1 MKKKLEVDVNMEAK
15 KSKQETEKNKAS
27 LTLIIRISGLVK
39 VKKEIEETLS
49 RLKLRRKY
57 AAILVNLNNKNIKGM
72 LDKVKHFVAYGE
84 IDKSMLVRLLK
95 SRAKSIKGEK
105 VEVKI
110 DADKIANDLIAGKDL
125 RDLGLK
131 PFFRLHPPRKGI
143 KSKLQ
148 YPKGVLGNNEKDINK
163 LVERML

>member
-1 MKKKLEVDVNMEAK
+1 MVDIDIKME
-15 KSKQETEKNKAS
+15 SKQETKKTEKDKPS
-27 LTLIIRISGLVK
+27 LTIIIRISGLVK
-39 VKKEIEETLS
+39 VNRDIEEALD

-57 AAILVNLNNKNIKGM
+57 AAVLINSNDKNIKGM
-72 LDKVKHFVAYGE
+72 LDKVKFFVAYGE
-84 IDKSMLVRLLK
+84 IDKPTLIKLLK

-110 DADKIANDLIAGKDL
+110 DAEKVAEEIISGKDL

-143 KSKLQ
+143 KSKIQ
-148 YPKGVLGNNEKDINK
+148 YPKGVLGNNKKDINK

>member
-1 MKKKLEVDVNMEAK
+1 MVDIDIKME
-15 KSKQETEKNKAS
+15 SKQETKKTEKDKPS
-27 LTLIIRISGLVK
+27 LTIIIRISGLVK
-39 VKKEIEETLS
+39 VNRDIEEALD

-57 AAILVNLNNKNIKGM
+57 AAVLINSNDKNIKGM
-72 LDKVKHFVAYGE
+72 LDKVKFFVAYGE
-84 IDKSMLVRLLK
+84 IDKPTLIKLLK

-110 DADKIANDLIAGKDL
+110 DAEKVAEEIISGKDL

-143 KSKLQ
+143 KSKIQ
-148 YPKGVLGNNEKDINK
+148 YPKGVLGNNKKDINK
-163 LVERML
+163 LIERML

>member
-1 MKKKLEVDVNMEAK
+1 VVDIDIKME
-15 KSKQETEKNKAS
+15 SKQETKKTEKDKPS
-27 LTLIIRISGLVK
+27 LTIIIRISGLVK
-39 VKKEIEETLS
+39 VNRDIEEALD

-57 AAILVNLNNKNIKGM
+57 AAVLINSNDKNIKGM
-72 LDKVKHFVAYGE
+72 LDKVKFFVAYGE
-84 IDKSMLVRLLK
+84 IDKPTLIKLLK

-110 DADKIANDLIAGKDL
+110 DAEKVAGEIISGKDL

-143 KSKLQ
+143 KSKIQ
-148 YPKGVLGNNEKDINK
+148 YPKGVLGNNKKDINK

>member
-1 MKKKLEVDVNMEAK
+1 MEEEKLNQKPEKTE
-15 KSKQETEKNKAS
+15 KSKPS
-27 LTLIIRISGLVK
+27 LAIVIRISGLVK
-39 VKKEIEETLS
+39 VNKEIEENLN

-57 AAILVNLNNKNIKGM
+57 AAVLININDKNTKGM
-72 LDKVKHFVAYGE
+72 LDKVRFFVAYGE
-84 IDKSMLVRLLK
+84 IDKPTLVKLLK

-110 DADKIANDLIAGKDL
+110 DAEKIADDLIAGKDL

-148 YPKGVLGNNEKDINK
+148 YPKGVLGNNKKDINK
-163 LVERML
+163 LIERML

>member
-1 MKKKLEVDVNMEAK
+1 VVDIDIKME
-15 KSKQETEKNKAS
+15 SKQETKKTEKDKPS
-27 LTLIIRISGLVK
+27 LTIIIRISGLVK
-39 VKKEIEETLS
+39 VNRDIEEALD

-57 AAILVNLNNKNIKGM
+57 AAVLINSNDKNIKGM
-72 LDKVKHFVAYGE
+72 LDKVKFFVAYGE
-84 IDKSMLVRLLK
+84 IDKPTLIKLLK

-110 DADKIANDLIAGKDL
+110 DAEKVAEEIISGKDL

-143 KSKLQ
+143 KSKIQ
-148 YPKGVLGNNEKDINK
+148 YPKGVLGNNKKDINK